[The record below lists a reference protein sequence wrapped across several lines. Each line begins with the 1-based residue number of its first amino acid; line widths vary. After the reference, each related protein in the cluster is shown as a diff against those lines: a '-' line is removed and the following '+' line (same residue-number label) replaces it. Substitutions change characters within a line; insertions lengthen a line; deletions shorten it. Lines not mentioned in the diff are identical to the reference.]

1 MLTRLNH
8 GTVTM
13 LKQFIKFS
21 LVGLVN
27 TAIHYGIFI
36 FLYKF
41 VGVYHLFASG
51 IGFCFAMAN
60 SYVMNKRWTFKSSGS
75 DVRREIIKFIIVNLI
90 SLAIN
95 LGSMAVLVELFS
107 IQPPVAQLVTI
118 GVTLAVNFSG
128 NRFWT
133 FKVKQEDL
141 VVGRNS

>member
-1 MLTRLNH
+1 
-8 GTVTM
+8 M

-36 FLYKF
+36 SLYEFL
-41 VGVYHLFASG
+41 GVYHLFASG
-51 IGFCFAMAN
+51 IGFCFAVTN
-60 SYVMNKRWTFKSSGS
+60 SYVINKHWTFKSRGA
-75 DVRREIIKFIIVNLI
+75 DVRREFTRFLIVNLI
-90 SLAIN
+90 SFSIN
-95 LGSMAVLVELFS
+95 LGSMAILVELFS
-107 IQPPVAQLVTI
+107 IHPPVAQLVTI
-118 GVTLAVNFSG
+118 GLTLAVNFSG